1 LLFIS
6 QGILSKHPPEAK
18 FQSARSSN
26 PLELDF
32 IGILPHIHAVVE
44 RRAPGKH
51 VYVSAH
57 SFENMPIKVAIVDDD
72 EGIRSS
78 LATLIRRASALRLS
92 GDYPDAETALKE
104 IPRRPPDVVLMD
116 INLPGIKGVEC
127 VRQLKSALPSVQ
139 FLMLTVYE
147 DSDSLFNS
155 FKAGA
160 SGYLLKRT
168 ASARLL
174 EAIHDVHAGGS
185 PMTPQL
191 ARRVVQ
197 YFTRTPG
204 DDSSVAKLTP
214 GERDF
219 LDQLA
224 AGYAYKEMA
233 NRMNISIDTVR
244 SYVRTVYEKLHVH
257 SRTEAVVKYLRG

>member
-1 LLFIS
+1 MIATIA
-6 QGILSKHPPEAK
+6 Q
-18 FQSARSSN
+18 
-26 PLELDF
+26 
-32 IGILPHIHAVVE
+32 
-44 RRAPGKH
+44 
-51 VYVSAH
+51 
-57 SFENMPIKVAIVDDD
+57 NMQIKVAIVDDD
-72 EGIRSS
+72 EGIRTS
-78 LATLIRRASALRLS
+78 LAALDPPRPGPETGRRLPGRAKRR
-92 GDYPDAETALKE
+92 LKE
-104 IPRRPPDVVLMD
+104 IPRHPPDVVLMD
-116 INLPGIKGVEC
+116 INLPGMKGVEC
-127 VRQLKSALPSVQ
+127 VRQLKGAMPGVQ

-155 FKAGA
+155 LKAGA

-174 EAIHDVHAGGS
+174 EAIRDVHAGGS

-197 YFTRTPG
+197 FFSKPAEGELPVSR
-204 DDSSVAKLTP
+204 LTP
-214 GERDF
+214 GEREF

-224 AGYAYKEMA
+224 NGYAYKEIA
-233 NRMNISIDTVR
+233 DRMKISIDTVR

>member
-1 LLFIS
+1 MPLNGAAPKTRWPS
-6 QGILSKHPPEAK
+6 PPDM
-18 FQSARSSN
+18 Q
-26 PLELDF
+26 
-32 IGILPHIHAVVE
+32 
-44 RRAPGKH
+44 
-51 VYVSAH
+51 
-57 SFENMPIKVAIVDDD
+57 IKVAIVDDD
-72 EGIRSS
+72 ADIRAS
-78 LATLIRRASALRLS
+78 LAALIRRNTNFRLA
-92 GDYPDAETALKE
+92 GDYPNAETALKE
-104 IPRRPPDVVLMD
+104 IPRHPPDVVLMD
-116 INLPGIKGVEC
+116 INLPGMKGYDC
-127 VRQLKSALPSVQ
+127 VRQLKAALPTVQ

-155 FKAGA
+155 LKAGA

-174 EAIHDVHAGGS
+174 EAIQDVHAGGS

-197 YFTRTPG
+197 FFAQPASETSPLAR
-204 DDSSVAKLTP
+204 LTP
-214 GERDF
+214 GEKDF

-224 AGYAYKEMA
+224 NGYAYKEIA
-233 NRMNISIDTVR
+233 DRMKISIDTVR

>member
-1 LLFIS
+1 M
-6 QGILSKHPPEAK
+6 Q
-18 FQSARSSN
+18 
-26 PLELDF
+26 
-32 IGILPHIHAVVE
+32 
-44 RRAPGKH
+44 
-51 VYVSAH
+51 
-57 SFENMPIKVAIVDDD
+57 IKVAIVDDD
-72 EGIRSS
+72 EGIRTS
-78 LATLIRRASALRLS
+78 LATLIRRAAAVKLT
-92 GDYPDAETALKE
+92 GDYPDAETALIE
-104 IPRRPPDVVLMD
+104 IPRNPPDVVLMD
-116 INLPGIKGVEC
+116 INLPGIKGPEG
-127 VRQLKSALPSVQ
+127 VRQLKTQLPAVQ

-155 FKAGA
+155 LKAGA

-174 EAIHDVHAGGS
+174 EAIRDVHAGGS

-197 YFTRTPG
+197 FFSKPAAG
-204 DDSSVAKLTP
+204 ESSLARLTP
-214 GERDF
+214 GEKEF

-224 AGYAYKEMA
+224 HGYAYKEIA
-233 NRMNISIDTVR
+233 NRMKISIDTVR

>member
-1 LLFIS
+1 MRLPCARPFC
-6 QGILSKHPPEAK
+6 EA
-18 FQSARSSN
+18 
-26 PLELDF
+26 L
-32 IGILPHIHAVVE
+32 G
-44 RRAPGKH
+44 
-51 VYVSAH
+51 VSA
-57 SFENMPIKVAIVDDD
+57 SITILMPIRVAIVEDD

-78 LATLIRRASALRLS
+78 LAALIKRAPALRLL
-92 GDYPDAETALKE
+92 GEYADAEAALKE

-116 INLPGIKGVEC
+116 INLPGINGVEC
-127 VRQLKSALPSVQ
+127 VRQLKATVPAVQ

-155 FKAGA
+155 LKAGA

-174 EAIHDVHAGGS
+174 EAIRDVHAGGS
-185 PMTPQL
+185 PMTPQV

-197 YFTRTPG
+197 HFARLAEG
-204 DDSSVAKLTP
+204 DSSVSRLTP

-224 AGYAYKEMA
+224 KGYAYKEIA
-233 NRMNISIDTVR
+233 DRMTISIDTVR

>member
-1 LLFIS
+1 MRLRRIA
-6 QGILSKHPPEAK
+6 PA
-18 FQSARSSN
+18 
-26 PLELDF
+26 LDDW
-32 IGILPHIHAVVE
+32 G
-44 RRAPGKH
+44 
-51 VYVSAH
+51 VSA
-57 SFENMPIKVAIVDDD
+57 SADEPMSIKVAIVEDD
-72 EGIRSS
+72 EGIRTS
-78 LATLIRRASALRLS
+78 LASLVRRAPALRCA
-92 GDYPDAETALKE
+92 GDYPDAETALRE
-104 IPRRPPDVVLMD
+104 IPRHPPDVVLMD
-116 INLPGIKGVEC
+116 INLPGMNGVEC
-127 VRQLKSALPSVQ
+127 VRQLKGAVPAVQ

-155 FKAGA
+155 LKAGA

-174 EAIHDVHAGGS
+174 EAIRDVHAGGS

-197 YFTRTPG
+197 FFSKPTEG
-204 DDSSVAKLTP
+204 DSPVSRLTP
-214 GERDF
+214 GEKDF

-224 AGYAYKEMA
+224 NGYAYKEIA
-233 NRMNISIDTVR
+233 DRMKISIDTVR

>member
-1 LLFIS
+1 MTE
-6 QGILSKHPPEAK
+6 KA
-18 FQSARSSN
+18 
-26 PLELDF
+26 
-32 IGILPHIHAVVE
+32 
-44 RRAPGKH
+44 
-51 VYVSAH
+51 
-57 SFENMPIKVAIVDDD
+57 PIKVAIVDDD
-72 EGIRSS
+72 EGIRTS
-78 LATLIRRASALRLS
+78 LATLIRRAPALRFA

-104 IPRRPPDVVLMD
+104 IPSRPPDVVLMD
-116 INLPGIKGVEC
+116 INLPGMKGVEC
-127 VRQLKSALPSVQ
+127 VRQLKTMLPKVQ

-155 FKAGA
+155 LKAGA

-197 YFTRTPG
+197 FFSKPAADNSPLARL
-204 DDSSVAKLTP
+204 AP
-214 GERDF
+214 GETEF

-224 AGYAYKEMA
+224 KGYAYKEIA
-233 NRMNISIDTVR
+233 DRMNISIDTVR

>member
-1 LLFIS
+1 M
-6 QGILSKHPPEAK
+6 Q
-18 FQSARSSN
+18 
-26 PLELDF
+26 
-32 IGILPHIHAVVE
+32 
-44 RRAPGKH
+44 
-51 VYVSAH
+51 
-57 SFENMPIKVAIVDDD
+57 IKVAIVDDD

-78 LATLIRRASALRLS
+78 LSALIKNAS
-92 GDYPDAETALKE
+92 GFKLVGEYANGETALKE
-104 IPRRPPDVVLMD
+104 VPMLAPDVVLMD
-116 INLPGIKGVEC
+116 INLPGMKGYEC
-127 VRQLKSALPSVQ
+127 VRQIKATQPKMQ

-155 FKAGA
+155 LRAGA

-168 ASARLL
+168 ASAQLL
-174 EAIHDVHAGGS
+174 EGIRDVYLGGA

-197 YFTRTPG
+197 FFSKPAEE
-204 DDSSVAKLTP
+204 SAPLAKLTTA
-214 GERDF
+214 ERDF

-224 AGYAYKEMA
+224 NGYAYKEIA
-233 NRMNISIDTVR
+233 DPKNISIDTVR

>member
-1 LLFIS
+1 MPALE
-6 QGILSKHPPEAK
+6 HTP
-18 FQSARSSN
+18 FQLRHLVAAAGTGPASLVARN
-26 PLELDF
+26 L
-32 IGILPHIHAVVE
+32 I
-44 RRAPGKH
+44 
-51 VYVSAH
+51 
-57 SFENMPIKVAIVDDD
+57 MQIKVAIVDDD

-78 LATLIRRASALRLS
+78 LAGLIRRSPEFKLT
-92 GDYPDAETALKE
+92 GEYPNAETALRE
-104 IPRRPPDVVLMD
+104 IPRQPPNVVLMD
-116 INLPGIKGVEC
+116 INMPGMNGVQC
-127 VRQLKSALPSVQ
+127 VEQLKATLPSVQ
-139 FLMLTVYE
+139 VLMLTVYE

-155 FKAGA
+155 LRAGA

-174 EAIHDVHAGGS
+174 EAIKDVHAGGA

-197 YFTRTPG
+197 FFSKPVRA
-204 DDSSVAKLTP
+204 DSIMAKLTP
-214 GERDF
+214 GEREF

-224 AGYAYKEMA
+224 NGYAYKEIA
-233 NRMNISIDTVR
+233 DRMKISIDTVR

>member
-1 LLFIS
+1 
-6 QGILSKHPPEAK
+6 
-18 FQSARSSN
+18 
-26 PLELDF
+26 
-32 IGILPHIHAVVE
+32 
-44 RRAPGKH
+44 
-51 VYVSAH
+51 
-57 SFENMPIKVAIVDDD
+57 
-72 EGIRSS
+72 
-78 LATLIRRASALRLS
+78 
-92 GDYPDAETALKE
+92 
-104 IPRRPPDVVLMD
+104 MD
-116 INLPGIKGVEC
+116 INLPGMKGIEC
-127 VRQLKSALPSVQ
+127 VRQLKTQLPTVQ

-155 FKAGA
+155 LKAGA

-174 EAIHDVHAGGS
+174 EAIRDVHAGGS

-197 YFTRTPG
+197 FFSKPTG
-204 DDSSVAKLTP
+204 AVLAGGQADA
-214 GERDF
+214 GEKEF

-224 AGYAYKEMA
+224 NGYAYKEIA
-233 NRMNISIDTVR
+233 DRMNISIDTVR

>member
-1 LLFIS
+1 
-6 QGILSKHPPEAK
+6 
-18 FQSARSSN
+18 
-26 PLELDF
+26 
-32 IGILPHIHAVVE
+32 
-44 RRAPGKH
+44 
-51 VYVSAH
+51 
-57 SFENMPIKVAIVDDD
+57 MPIKVAIVDDD

-78 LATLIRRASALRLS
+78 LATLIRRASALRLT
-92 GDYPDAETALKE
+92 GDYPDAETACKE
-104 IPRRPPDVVLMD
+104 IPRKPPDVVLMD
-116 INLPGIKGVEC
+116 INLPGMNGVEC
-127 VRQLKSALPSVQ
+127 VRQLKAAVPAVQ

-155 FKAGA
+155 LKAGA

-174 EAIHDVHAGGS
+174 EAIRDVYAGGS

-197 YFTRTPG
+197 YFSAPASG
-204 DDSSVAKLTP
+204 KCSVARLTP
-214 GERDF
+214 GETEF

-224 AGYAYKEMA
+224 KGYAYKEIA
-233 NRMNISIDTVR
+233 DRMSISIDTVR

>member
-1 LLFIS
+1 M
-6 QGILSKHPPEAK
+6 Q
-18 FQSARSSN
+18 
-26 PLELDF
+26 
-32 IGILPHIHAVVE
+32 
-44 RRAPGKH
+44 
-51 VYVSAH
+51 
-57 SFENMPIKVAIVDDD
+57 IKVAIVEDD

-78 LATLIRRASALRLS
+78 LSALIRRAKDFKLAGEYGNGESALQ
-92 GDYPDAETALKE
+92 E
-104 IPRRPPDVVLMD
+104 IPKLLPDVVLMD
-116 INLPGIKGVEC
+116 INLPGMKGYEC
-127 VRQLKSALPSVQ
+127 VRQLKAVHPSVQ

-155 FKAGA
+155 LKAGA

-168 ASARLL
+168 ASTRLL
-174 EAIHDVHAGGS
+174 EAVRDVHSGGA

-197 YFTRTPG
+197 FFSKPAEG
-204 DDSSVAKLTP
+204 QSPVARLTA
-214 GERDF
+214 GEKEF

-224 AGYAYKEMA
+224 NGYAYKEIA
-233 NRMNISIDTVR
+233 DRMKISIDTVR

>member
-1 LLFIS
+1 
-6 QGILSKHPPEAK
+6 
-18 FQSARSSN
+18 
-26 PLELDF
+26 
-32 IGILPHIHAVVE
+32 
-44 RRAPGKH
+44 
-51 VYVSAH
+51 
-57 SFENMPIKVAIVDDD
+57 MPIKVAIVDDD
-72 EGIRSS
+72 EGIRAS
-78 LATLIRRASALRLS
+78 LATLIRRAPALKLI
-92 GDYPDAETALKE
+92 GDYADAEAALKE
-104 IPRRPPDVVLMD
+104 IPRRTPDVVLMD
-116 INLPGIKGVEC
+116 INLPGMKGVEC
-127 VRQLKSALPSVQ
+127 VRQLKASVPSVQ

-155 FKAGA
+155 LKAGA

-174 EAIHDVHAGGS
+174 DAIRDVYAGGS

-197 YFTRTPG
+197 YFSKPAAG
-204 DDSSVAKLTP
+204 EVSGAHLTP
-214 GERDF
+214 GEKEF

-224 AGYAYKEMA
+224 HGYAYKEIA
-233 NRMNISIDTVR
+233 DRMSISIDTVR

>member
-1 LLFIS
+1 M
-6 QGILSKHPPEAK
+6 
-18 FQSARSSN
+18 SASLVN
-26 PLELDF
+26 D
-32 IGILPHIHAVVE
+32 
-44 RRAPGKH
+44 
-51 VYVSAH
+51 
-57 SFENMPIKVAIVDDD
+57 MPIKVVIVDDD
-72 EGIRSS
+72 DGIRAS
-78 LATLIRRASALRLS
+78 LAALIGRAPALRLV
-92 GDYPDAETALKE
+92 GDYADADAALKE
-104 IPRRPPDVVLMD
+104 IPRRTPDVVLMD
-116 INLPGIKGVEC
+116 INLPGINGVEC
-127 VRQLKSALPSVQ
+127 VRQLKGSLPAVQ

-155 FKAGA
+155 LKAGA

-174 EAIHDVHAGGS
+174 DAIRDVYDGGS

-197 YFTRTPG
+197 YFSRSG
-204 DDSSVAKLTP
+204 DGESPVARLTP
-214 GERDF
+214 GEKDF

-224 AGYAYKEMA
+224 KGYAYKEIA
-233 NRMNISIDTVR
+233 DRMTISIDTVR

>member
-1 LLFIS
+1 M
-6 QGILSKHPPEAK
+6 Q
-18 FQSARSSN
+18 
-26 PLELDF
+26 
-32 IGILPHIHAVVE
+32 
-44 RRAPGKH
+44 
-51 VYVSAH
+51 
-57 SFENMPIKVAIVDDD
+57 IKVAIVEDD
-72 EGIRSS
+72 EGIRAS
-78 LATLIRRASALRLS
+78 LAALIRRAPTLNLA
-92 GDYPDAETALKE
+92 GDYANAEAALKE
-104 IPRRPPDVVLMD
+104 IPRRPPNVVLMD
-116 INLPGIKGVEC
+116 INLPGMNGVEC
-127 VRQLKSALPSVQ
+127 VRQLKTSLPAVQ

-174 EAIHDVHAGGS
+174 EAIRDVHAGGS

-197 YFTRTPG
+197 FFSRPVE
-204 DDSSVAKLTP
+204 SAANVSELTP
-214 GERDF
+214 GEREF

-224 AGYAYKEMA
+224 NGYAYKEIA
-233 NRMNISIDTVR
+233 DRMSISIDTVR

>member
-1 LLFIS
+1 MS
-6 QGILSKHPPEAK
+6 AK
-18 FQSARSSN
+18 SVAPAFASAN
-26 PLELDF
+26 
-32 IGILPHIHAVVE
+32 AV
-44 RRAPGKH
+44 
-51 VYVSAH
+51 
-57 SFENMPIKVAIVDDD
+57 ENMPIKVAVVDDD
-72 EGIRSS
+72 EGIRTS
-78 LATLIRRASALRLS
+78 LAAMIRRAPNLRLT

-116 INLPGIKGVEC
+116 INLPGVNGVEC
-127 VRQLKSALPSVQ
+127 VRHLKATLPSLQV
-139 FLMLTVYE
+139 LMLTVYE

-155 FKAGA
+155 LKAGA

-174 EAIHDVHAGGS
+174 EAIRDVHDGGS

-197 YFTRTPG
+197 FFSKPG
-204 DDSSVAKLTP
+204 PEDSAVSKLTP
-214 GERDF
+214 GEKEF

-224 AGYAYKEMA
+224 QGYAYKEIA
-233 NRMNISIDTVR
+233 DRMKISIDTVR

>member
-1 LLFIS
+1 
-6 QGILSKHPPEAK
+6 
-18 FQSARSSN
+18 
-26 PLELDF
+26 
-32 IGILPHIHAVVE
+32 
-44 RRAPGKH
+44 
-51 VYVSAH
+51 
-57 SFENMPIKVAIVDDD
+57 MPIKVAIVDDD
-72 EGIRSS
+72 DGIRTS
-78 LATLIRRASALRLS
+78 LATLIRRAPALRLV
-92 GDYPDAETALKE
+92 GDYADAEAALKE
-104 IPRRPPDVVLMD
+104 IPHRTPDVVLMD
-116 INLPGIKGVEC
+116 INLPGLNGVEC
-127 VRQLKSALPSVQ
+127 VRQLKISLPAVQ

-155 FKAGA
+155 LKAGA

-174 EAIHDVHAGGS
+174 DAIRDVYGGGS

-197 YFTRTPG
+197 YFSKPPG
-204 DDSSVAKLTP
+204 GESSMARLTP
-214 GERDF
+214 GEKDF

-224 AGYAYKEMA
+224 KGYAYKEIA
-233 NRMNISIDTVR
+233 DRMTISIDTVR